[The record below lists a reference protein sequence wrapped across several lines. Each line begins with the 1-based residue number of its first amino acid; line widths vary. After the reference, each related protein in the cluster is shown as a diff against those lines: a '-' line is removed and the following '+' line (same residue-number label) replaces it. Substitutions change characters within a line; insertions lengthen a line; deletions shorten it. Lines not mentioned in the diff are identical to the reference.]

1 MFDISRETVR
11 SWVKEF
17 GDYLSPTATPPKGRQ
32 RHFTEDDLA
41 VFALVAE
48 LKEKRWKFADIHPL
62 LQSGERGRPPIDLH
76 PQLFDTEGAD
86 EASLRRSLEYAQQM
100 IQALTN
106 RVEELETQIEKAN
119 KLTNKQSHQIAAL
132 TAERDQ
138 LASQL
143 KDMQERVLDAY
154 KQGWQDGV
162 KNK

>member
-1 MFDISRETVR
+1 
-11 SWVKEF
+11 
-17 GDYLSPTATPPKGRQ
+17 
-32 RHFTEDDLA
+32 
-41 VFALVAE
+41 
-48 LKEKRWKFADIHPL
+48 
-62 LQSGERGRPPIDLH
+62 
-76 PQLFDTEGAD
+76 
-86 EASLRRSLEYAQQM
+86 M